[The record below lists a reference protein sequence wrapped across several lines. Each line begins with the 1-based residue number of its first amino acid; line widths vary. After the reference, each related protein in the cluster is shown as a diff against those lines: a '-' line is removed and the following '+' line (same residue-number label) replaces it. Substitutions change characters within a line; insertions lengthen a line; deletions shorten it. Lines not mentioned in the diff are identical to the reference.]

1 MLNDDTF
8 TVLFTDILKLDGGV
22 SIYEEVTDPK
32 KLYKLLENKQ
42 EDYNFSG
49 NDKLELVFFDEAI
62 QQILRICKIIRQPRG
77 NAMLIGVGGSGK
89 QSLSKLASFI
99 MKCEK
104 YQIELIKNYN
114 SEAFR
119 EDLRKIAKIAGG

>member
-1 MLNDDTF
+1 M
-8 TVLFTDILKLDGGV
+8 
-22 SIYEEVTDPK
+22 
-32 KLYKLLENKQ
+32 YKILENKQ
-42 EDYNFSG
+42 EDYNFSN
-49 NDKLELVFFDEAI
+49 NDKLDLVFFDEAV
-62 QQILRICKIIRQPRG
+62 QQILRICRIIRQPRG